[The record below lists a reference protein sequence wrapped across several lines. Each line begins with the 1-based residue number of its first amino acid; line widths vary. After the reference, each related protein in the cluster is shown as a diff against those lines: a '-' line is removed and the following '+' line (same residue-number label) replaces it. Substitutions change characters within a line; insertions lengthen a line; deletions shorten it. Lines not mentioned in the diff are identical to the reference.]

1 MKTFDNTLELLRNF
15 MRIDT
20 SNPPGNEEEAAL
32 YLEDV
37 LKREGIGARI
47 FSSVPGRANIMARI
61 KGKEKGGPI
70 ILLSHVDVVPAND
83 KEWTSDPFGAEI
95 KDGYLYGRGAIDMK
109 AQAICQLI
117 AFMDLAK
124 EGVVPKRDIVYLAT
138 CDEEVGG
145 SHGAEFILEKVPDLR
160 GASFVLSEGG
170 FMIEEDGHINAQI
183 AVTEKQLS
191 QFIIKA
197 KGRGGHGSMPHG
209 DNANEKVV
217 EAAARV
223 LSHKWPMK
231 RTAITSAYIK
241 GTLEGKVIE
250 RSEFPPLD
258 KALKNRKWKGYL
270 ESNEIYNA
278 ILRNTLTLTI
288 LKGGEKVNVIPT
300 ESEAYFDARL
310 LPGER
315 HESFFRKISRLAGS
329 DVEIERIGEGIGEPG
344 PSRYGTVYFRGIG
357 ECVRSLR
364 GKHTP
369 VLPYIMTGA
378 TDLRYFRNL
387 GIPSYGFF
395 PITLT
400 REELARMHGKDE
412 RISLVNIREGLEG
425 CRRII
430 KFLSSG
436 EVL

>member
-1 MKTFDNTLELLRNF
+1 MKTLDETIELLRNF
-15 MRIDT
+15 IRIDT
-20 SNPPGNEEEAAL
+20 TNPPGNEENAVL

-37 LKREGIGARI
+37 LKREGIDSEI
-47 FSSVPGRANIMARI
+47 FSSEPGRANIMARI

-70 ILLSHVDVVPAND
+70 ILLSHVDVVPANE
-83 KEWTSDPFGAEI
+83 KEWTSDPFGADI

-109 AQAICQLI
+109 TQAICQLI
-117 AFMDLAK
+117 AFMDMAK
-124 EGVVPKRDIVYLAT
+124 EGIIPKRDIVYLAT

-145 SHGAEFILEKVPDLR
+145 SLGAEFVLEKVPDLR

-170 FMIEEDGHINAQI
+170 FMIEEDGRVNAQI

-191 QFIIKA
+191 QFIIRA

-209 DNANEKVV
+209 DNANEKIV
-217 EAAARV
+217 EAAARI
-223 LSHKWPMK
+223 LSHEWPMK
-231 RTAITSAYIK
+231 RTAITSAYLK
-241 GTLEGKVIE
+241 GTLEGKLIE
-250 RSEFPPLD
+250 GSKFPTLS
-258 KALKNRKWKGYL
+258 KALKSKKWKGYL
-270 ESNEIYNA
+270 GSNEIYNA
-278 ILRNTLTLTI
+278 ILRNTVTLTI
-288 LKGGEKVNVIPT
+288 LQGGQKVNVIPT

-310 LPGER
+310 LPGEK
-315 HESFFRKISRLAGS
+315 HESFFRKIGKLAGS
-329 DVEIERIGEGIGEPG
+329 DVMIERIGEGIGEPG
-344 PSRYGTVYFRGIG
+344 PSRYGTVYFKGIG
-357 ECVRSLR
+357 ECAWSLK
-364 GKHTP
+364 GKSIP

-400 REELARMHGKDE
+400 REELTRMHGNDE
-412 RISLVNIREGLEG
+412 RISMANIAEGLEG

-430 KFLSSG
+430 KFLSSE